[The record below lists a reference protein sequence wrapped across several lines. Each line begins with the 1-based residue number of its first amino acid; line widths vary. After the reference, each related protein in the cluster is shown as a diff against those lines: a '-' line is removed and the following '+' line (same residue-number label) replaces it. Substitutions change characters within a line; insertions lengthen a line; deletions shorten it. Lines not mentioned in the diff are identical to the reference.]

1 MYRLLNPAKALR
13 TLRKN
18 QLILQTILANT
29 SQNEAQTRR
38 DGADGWTI
46 LEIVCHMRDIE
57 AIYIKRIQ
65 DLLAVPNPIFAVVTN
80 EVLMQR
86 GNYQAQDMR
95 TQLAVYLAN
104 REQLIALLEP
114 LTDDQWLLAGEH
126 PAQGPATLLDVAIN
140 AGLHDIDHIEQIIRC
155 S

>member
-29 SQNEAQTRR
+29 SQHEAQMRR

-57 AIYIKRIQ
+57 AIYIKRIE
-65 DLLAVPNPIFAVVTN
+65 DLLAKPKPIFAVVSN

-86 GNYQAQDMR
+86 GNYQAQDLH
-95 TQLAVYLAN
+95 TELAAYLAN
-104 REQLIALLEP
+104 REQLITLIEP

-126 PAQGPATLLDVAIN
+126 PSQGPATLLDVAIN

-155 S
+155 A